1 MQTSLPELHL
11 LPLEP
16 TVGALGGNVLSVE
29 TQVRNTPY
37 DVPSNAQP
45 DVVPVD
51 LDLLIGESLP
61 VEMGRVCFYLRV
73 LLLSEQIFQRFFFNI
88 VSHALEV
95 ADIEL
100 PFAIKIPQF
109 KFAMF
114 GKDVDVL
121 PRRSRLFG
129 HQLVTHVFA
138 VVVDELNDVVQIVQ
152 IDLQG
157 VVLSIYHHLHLPFLA
172 QHRQSELLLVSQWV
186 NREFPL
192 GQDGLSD
199 DRDLTFRAHL
209 RILDLEHVHS
219 IYTVP
224 FHAI

>member
-1 MQTSLPELHL
+1 
-11 LPLEP
+11 
-16 TVGALGGNVLSVE
+16 
-29 TQVRNTPY
+29 
-37 DVPSNAQP
+37 
-45 DVVPVD
+45 
-51 LDLLIGESLP
+51 
-61 VEMGRVCFYLRV
+61 
-73 LLLSEQIFQRFFFNI
+73 
-88 VSHALEV
+88 
-95 ADIEL
+95 
-100 PFAIKIPQF
+100 
-109 KFAMF
+109 
-114 GKDVDVL
+114 L

-138 VVVDELNDVVQIVQ
+138 VVVDELNDIVQIVQ

-157 VVLSIYHHLHLPFLA
+157 VVLGIYHHLHLPFLA